1 MELYIGGLAQGKLHY
16 VLSQKKYL
24 KNPII
29 CDGTTATEAELYN
42 ADIINHFH
50 LFIQK
55 QLQSAQ
61 NVDTLPSK
69 LLLKNPYVT
78 IICNEV
84 GSGVVPM
91 EKADRIYREKVGR
104 ICHELAKRSQK
115 VVRIQCGLGT
125 ILKENK
131 NTILCSFIRHGK
143 TTGNLSKRYIGT
155 TNEPLCTEGINALQK
170 LKHQG
175 AYPKTDLLY
184 ASPMLRCIETAK
196 LLYPN
201 KEPLLCEEL
210 RECDFGE
217 FENKNYKE
225 LQGNANYQKWID
237 SNGTL
242 AFPNGE
248 APSAFTL
255 RCVNGFLSY
264 INQAINNNDA
274 ISSSH
279 PSGWITF
286 IVHGGTIMS
295 ILSELSYPKGDY
307 FSFQIDNG
315 QGYLCEY
322 HIDTQTL
329 VILDSI

>member
-1 MELYIGGLAQGKLHY
+1 MELYIGGLAQGKLNY
-16 VLSQKKYL
+16 VLNHL
-24 KNPII
+24 KHMENPII
-29 CDGTTATEAELYN
+29 CDGATATEAELYKAN
-42 ADIINHFH
+42 IINHFH

-55 QLQSAQ
+55 QLQASQ
-61 NVDTLPSK
+61 NVDMLPHK

-125 ILKENK
+125 VLKDNK
-131 NTILCSFIRHGK
+131 NTILCCFIRHGK

-155 TNEPLCTEGINALQK
+155 TNEPLCPEGITALKELHAQDI
-170 LKHQG
+170 
-175 AYPKTDLLY
+175 YPKVDLLY

-196 LLYPN
+196 LLYPS
-201 KEPLLCEEL
+201 KAYKLCEVL

-237 SNGTL
+237 SNGTIP
-242 AFPNGE
+242 FPNGE
-248 APSAFTL
+248 DPNAFTQ
-255 RCVNGFLSY
+255 RCVKGFLSS
-264 INQAINNNDA
+264 INQAIDDYHT
-274 ISSSH
+274 SFSQ
-279 PSGWITF
+279 PSGWTTF
-286 IVHGGTIMS
+286 VVHGGTIMS
-295 ILSELSYPKGDY
+295 VLSELSSPKGDY

-322 HIDTQTL
+322 HIATQTL
-329 VILDSI
+329 TILDAI